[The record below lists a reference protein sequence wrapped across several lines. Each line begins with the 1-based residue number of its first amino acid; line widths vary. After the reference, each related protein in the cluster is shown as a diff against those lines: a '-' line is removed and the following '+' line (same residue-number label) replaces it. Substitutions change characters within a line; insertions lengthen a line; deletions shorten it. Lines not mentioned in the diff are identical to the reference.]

1 MGNKEKGT
9 WAYAN
14 KKLSFTPTEQFAS
27 YYQVMKPDYS
37 LGGNVY
43 YDYNEETMESTPW
56 YVTPESL
63 VRPSFDSEWTVI
75 SLTKT
80 ALTVKINMDTFVLE
94 KK

>member
-56 YVTPESL
+56 YVTPQSL
-63 VRPSFDSEWTVI
+63 VSPSFDSEWTDAKRNDPFA
-75 SLTKT
+75 SK
-80 ALTVKINMDTFVLE
+80 LE
-94 KK
+94 K